1 MNRHGSGG
9 DAPVGP
15 IKEDDALTILVTGA
29 AGFIGMAV
37 ADRLLADGRAVIGI
51 DNRNDYYQV
60 SLKRDRIAA
69 LEQRHGKLFT
79 FAELDFAD
87 MPALQALL
95 ADHPI
100 EAIVHLGAQAG
111 VRYSLINPHAY
122 VRSNLAGHVNML
134 ELARERR
141 VRHLVYA
148 SSSSVYGGNESL
160 PFRVED
166 RTDHPVSLYAA
177 TKRADE
183 LMSETYA
190 HLFRVPMTGLRFF
203 TVYGPWGRPDMAM
216 WIFTQKILA
225 GEAIPV
231 FNHGRMQRDF
241 TYIDDIVAGV
251 IGCLDSPPGDDGALK
266 AGGSRA
272 PHRLYNIG
280 NNRPEELMHLIAVLE
295 EAVGRKAQLDFQPMQ
310 PGDVPATFADIS
322 AIAQDI
328 GFAPTTGIESG
339 VPRFVNWYRDYHRL

>member
-1 MNRHGSGG
+1 M
-9 DAPVGP
+9 
-15 IKEDDALTILVTGA
+15 TILITGV

-37 ADRLLADGRAVIGI
+37 ADRLMAAGRAVVGI
-51 DNRNDYYQV
+51 DNMNDYYAV

-69 LEQRHGKLFT
+69 LEQAHGGLFT
-79 FAELDFAD
+79 FHGVDFAD
-87 MPALQALL
+87 MDALQAAL
-95 ADHPI
+95 DGQVI

-134 ELARERR
+134 ELARDRR

-148 SSSSVYGGNESL
+148 SSSSVYGGNDTL

-166 RTDHPVSLYAA
+166 RADHPVSLYAA

-190 HLFRVPMTGLRFF
+190 HLFRIPMTGLRFF

-251 IGCLDSPPGDDGALK
+251 IGCLDHPPADDGASK

-280 NNRPEELMHLIAVLE
+280 NNRPEELMHLISVLE
-295 EAVGRKAQLDFQPMQ
+295 QAIGRSAQIDFQPMQ
-310 PGDVPATFADIS
+310 PGDVPATFADIG
-322 AIAQDI
+322 AIVHDI
-328 GFAPTTGIESG
+328 GFAPTTGIEVG
-339 VPRFVNWYRDYHRL
+339 VPRFVSWYRDYHGLT